1 MRSYR
6 QRLSRY
12 FFDSSCP
19 KFFQAKRAC
28 RIRSFC
34 LLEIQ
39 DVHRSR
45 SFHPKSDDTGLGVVH
60 PFHKSLEVM
69 VAPQIAP
76 PILRKVN
83 WIQSA
88 KEDRRHREITREI
101 LTFIPL
107 KLRDVPARNLLDPTS
122 FYSIDRARIKL
133 EIFLSSSRWGLESTR
148 WLHSSCF
155 WNTIART
162 D

>member
-1 MRSYR
+1 M
-6 QRLSRY
+6 
-12 FFDSSCP
+12 
-19 KFFQAKRAC
+19 
-28 RIRSFC
+28 
-34 LLEIQ
+34 
-39 DVHRSR
+39 
-45 SFHPKSDDTGLGVVH
+45 
-60 PFHKSLEVM
+60 
-69 VAPQIAP
+69 APQIAP

-133 EIFLSSSRWGLESTR
+133 ERYFFLLLDGVSNQLDDYTLRVFEIQSLEQIKECHGKFLYS
-148 WLHSSCF
+148 
-155 WNTIART
+155 I